1 MQLKKYPN
9 RYHVCK
15 VIEQFMSSKAS
26 MNFFKEKGI
35 LVLASQKKDVAKI
48 AADHYFSRESF
59 LQLKGLI
66 ETEHNYKKTSR
77 LEIPSGQIEDLKDAL
92 KEINGVYL
100 DDEQNTMVSVV
111 ETSQDDWKF
120 VIDYIEYKPGMID
133 LLDKTARR
141 VEVKVNYQQNICSLD
156 FDTVVSSDHKKV
168 MQVINYIENKNE
180 DIKLDF
186 SEISLKALS
195 CEGRIQL
202 FNEFFSYDHDQ
213 WTFVE
218 IKKLKVKR
226 DEDGIKSKESS
237 EPDEKIVEND
247 QLQGINSALID
258 GKNLIENRFVKGTL
272 DNGFYFSMAQMR
284 FDKKGTA
291 DFIDVAIEFMSR
303 PEKCETK
310 MVSSG
315 YYYNDDKGDVVEET
329 NVIESKLQDPI
340 LFEFKNVLFQI
351 FRRLLSDQKGSF
363 STGNNDV
370 KFLREEKTTGDL
382 EGVAAE
388 GIAVSEG
395 IAATEE
401 VAVSDGVA
409 ERIVAEGIVISEGV
423 ATEEVVSTE
432 EISPE
437 LEVTPTKEVVSE

>member
-9 RYHVCK
+9 RYHVSK
-15 VIEQFMSSKAS
+15 VIEQFMSSKDS
-26 MNFFKEKGI
+26 LSFFKEKGI

-59 LQLKGLI
+59 LKLKGLI

-77 LEIPSGQIEDLKDAL
+77 LEIPAVQIDDLKDAL
-92 KEINGVYL
+92 KEINGIYL
-100 DDEQNTMVSVV
+100 DDEQNTIVSVV

-141 VEVKVNYQQNICSLD
+141 VEVKVNYQQDICSLD

-168 MQVINYIENKNE
+168 MQVINYIENNNK
-180 DIKLDF
+180 DITLDF

-195 CEGRIQL
+195 CEERIQL

-226 DEDGIKSKESS
+226 DEDGNRSKESS
-237 EPDEKIVEND
+237 EPVEKIVEND

-258 GKNLIENRFVKGTL
+258 GENLIENRFVKGTL
-272 DNGFYFSMAQMR
+272 DNGFYFSMAHMR

-315 YYYNDDKGDVVEET
+315 YYYNDEKGSVVEET

-351 FRRLLSDQKGSF
+351 FRRLLSDHKGSF
-363 STGNNDV
+363 STGNTDV
-370 KFLREEKTTGDL
+370 KFLGEEMITGES
-382 EGVAAE
+382 EGE
-388 GIAVSEG
+388 AVEG

-401 VAVSDGVA
+401 V
-409 ERIVAEGIVISEGV
+409 EILEIVA
-423 ATEEVVSTE
+423 TKEEVVPTE
-432 EISPE
+432 EISAE
-437 LEVTPTKEVVSE
+437 SEVTTTTEIVSE